1 MPHRLRKIRKKRGSR
16 TQGWGRVGQHRRTGS
31 KGRRHAGRHKG
42 LWSYVIKYEPDYY
55 GKVGFTSPKSLRNE
69 TKIVNVEALEGIAA
83 KLLTEKQEDKIVV
96 DLAALGYTKL
106 LGTGKITMPLII
118 KVASCSKS
126 ATAKVKNAGGQVLTE
141 TPETGE

>member
-1 MPHRLRKIRKKRGSR
+1 MPHRLRKIRKNRGSR

-31 KGRRHAGRHKG
+31 KGRRNAGRHKA

-55 GKVGFTSPKSLRNE
+55 SKVGFTSPKSLRHE
-69 TKIVNVEALEGIAA
+69 AKIMNVGTLDSMAA
-83 KLLTEKQEDKIVV
+83 RLSTEKQEDKTVV

-106 LGTGKITMPLII
+106 LGTGKITKPVII

-126 ATAKVKNAGGQVLTE
+126 AAEKVKNAGGQVLME
-141 TPETGE
+141 IQDTGE